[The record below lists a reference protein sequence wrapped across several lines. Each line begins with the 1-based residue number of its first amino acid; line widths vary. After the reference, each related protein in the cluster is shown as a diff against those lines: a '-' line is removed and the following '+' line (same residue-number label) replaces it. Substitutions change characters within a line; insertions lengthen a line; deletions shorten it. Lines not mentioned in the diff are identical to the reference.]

1 MEEALSGSS
10 PPQVIRFRKQRG
22 RRRDGLWFDTRT
34 PGKPVWCIRYKGLEG
49 KYHRERTE
57 ARTREQA
64 LALLHQRTTEIL
76 KAQLVGASSVDAL
89 HPKSFSEF
97 VEQEYLP
104 HCKATHTP
112 ATYNGDFSL
121 ARILNTHFG
130 KMLLRSIN
138 TGEVQRYVDK
148 EASRIIRQ
156 ARPQRDANG
165 KVMKDKDGKSIIL
178 PPVKVRPA
186 TVNRQRTFLSGILSE
201 AERRGYIERNPA
213 RGVSNLP
220 EHNDKLRWLTNDEE
234 ERLLAHAPGYLRPII
249 LVALHTGTRR
259 GEVLTLKWADL
270 DFGQKLVRVTH
281 TKNHRTRYIP
291 MNSKLEKL
299 LESIKPEATTW
310 EKSAYVFANA
320 ETETKF
326 KDLSRAFEGACRRA
340 GLEDVTFHTLRH
352 SFASRLAQAGVP
364 LNTIRELLG
373 HGDMTVTMRYAHLA
387 PNNLREAVQ
396 VLVEGACDR
405 EMRTRSVQGG
415 R

>member
-1 MEEALSGSS
+1 MEQAMNGNN
-10 PPQVIRFRKQRG
+10 PPIIRFRKQSG
-22 RRRDGLWFDTRT
+22 RRRDGLWLDTRT
-34 PGKPVWCIRYKGLEG
+34 PGKPVWCIRYKGLDG
-49 KYHRERTE
+49 KFHRERTE

-64 LALLHQRTTEIL
+64 LALLHQRMGDIF
-76 KAQLVGASSVDAL
+76 KARIVGVNSVDAIQ
-89 HPKSFSEF
+89 PKTFSEF
-97 VEQEYLP
+97 VDKEYLP
-104 HCKATHTP
+104 HCKATHTT
-112 ATYNGDFSL
+112 ATYNGDSSL
-121 ARILNTHFG
+121 ARILNAHFG
-130 KMLLRSIN
+130 KMLLRSIS
-138 TGEVQRYVDK
+138 TGDIQRYVDK
-148 EASRIIRQ
+148 EASRIIRP
-156 ARPQRDANG
+156 ARPERDANG
-165 KVMKDKDGKSIIL
+165 KVMKDKDGKAIIL

-201 AERRGYIERNPA
+201 AERRGFIDRNPA

-220 EHNDKLRWLTNDEE
+220 EHNDKLRWMTNDEE
-234 ERLLAHAPGYLRPII
+234 ERLLAHAPQYLRPII
-249 LVALHTGTRR
+249 LVALHTGMRR
-259 GEVLTLKWADL
+259 GEVLTVKWADL
-270 DFGQKLVRVTH
+270 DFGQKLVRVSH

-310 EKSAYVFANA
+310 ERSPYVFANM

-352 SFASRLAQAGVP
+352 TFASRLAQGNVP

-396 VLVEGACDR
+396 VLVKEASDA
-405 EMRTRSVQGG
+405 EKRTRSVQAGG
-415 R
+415 